1 MSTESVAHLK
11 SRMDVVWPEFR
22 ALVGSVPQ
30 DEMDTP
36 GVVDDWCMKEL
47 LGHVNFWAWKGARD
61 VRAATAGKIEEIE
74 VPQGPAMVD
83 EWNARA
89 AASGKAMSAEA
100 AVRDLE
106 LSHEDARRALE
117 DATDEAVSIE
127 IEGWTVGVRFA
138 EDTYRHYR
146 EHGEQILAWQ
156 KQMETSEV

>member
-11 SRMDVVWPEFR
+11 SRMDAVWPEFR

-30 DEMDTP
+30 DEMETP
-36 GVVDDWCMKEL
+36 GVLDDWCMKEL
-47 LGHVNFWAWKGARD
+47 LGHVNFWAQKGARD

-74 VPQGPAMVD
+74 VPQGGAMVD

-89 AASGKAMSAEA
+89 ADHGNAMNAEA
-100 AVRDLE
+100 VVRDLE
-106 LSHEDARRALE
+106 VSHEDARRALE

-127 IEGWTVGVRFA
+127 IEGWTVGMRFA